1 MNVSGRNIPR
11 LIEGFGGVLLVIL
24 AVALPA
30 LYFAIGWESQ
40 NEHLRTESE
49 IFARQV
55 SSLINRNPEMWKYE
69 TIRLEGLLAN
79 YPEDRRLESLRV
91 LDLAGNVVMQRK
103 ELLGWP
109 LMTRSQPLMDSGV
122 IVGSLEA
129 SGSLR
134 LLIVETAVMAAAG
147 AGMTLLLFLLFR
159 VYPMSALRNANDMLS
174 REKGLA
180 RVTLQSIGD
189 GVISTDPED
198 RVLFVNRM
206 AEKITGWSQAEAAGK
221 PITEVFHPEGDVL
234 VDRNGAGHRIEAG
247 TSPVLDEGGRRAGT
261 VLVFRDV
268 TEKTQT
274 EAAMINA
281 QKLESLG
288 VLAGGIAH
296 EVRNP
301 LSSINISI
309 SSIER
314 ACGASGGL
322 EPGSKER
329 IDLILEQMKAAA
341 AKMGS
346 VVQRVMDYSKPV
358 PPRKEISDLNE
369 VVEKAVRISLSTLR
383 KRDIVVSTDLAPLLP
398 ACRTDTQ
405 MIEQVLVNLITNA
418 WQAMEGMEGRKHL
431 EVASAVQDGRIVLR
445 VSDSG
450 PGVPPSLR
458 QKIFDPF
465 FTTRK
470 DGSGIGLSFSHRI
483 VSDLGGVLRV
493 GTSRWRGAEFRI
505 ELPLGEREETPA

>member
-1 MNVSGRNIPR
+1 MKVIGWNIPR
-11 LIEGFGGVLLVIL
+11 LIEGFGGMLLVIL

-30 LYFAIGWESQ
+30 LYFTIGWQSQ
-40 NEHLRTESE
+40 SEHLRTESE
-49 IFARQV
+49 IYARQV

-69 TIRLEGLLAN
+69 TIRLEGLLAKH
-79 YPEDRRLESLRV
+79 PEDFRLESLRV
-91 LDLAGNVVMQRK
+91 SDLEGNVVMERK
-103 ELLGWP
+103 EDSP
-109 LMTRSQPLMDSGV
+109 RPHMRQSQPLMDSGV
-122 IVGSLEA
+122 VVGSLEVMA
-129 SGSLR
+129 SIR
-134 LLIVETAVMAAAG
+134 PLIDRTAVLAAAG
-147 AGMTLLLFLLFR
+147 AGVTLLLFLIFR
-159 VYPMSALRNANDMLS
+159 VFPMSALRNANDMLS

-189 GVISTDPED
+189 GVISTDPGGH
-198 RVLFVNRM
+198 VLFVNRM
-206 AEKITGWSQAEAAGK
+206 AERITGWTQAEAAGK
-221 PITEVFHPEGDVL
+221 PIAEVFRQDRDIL
-234 VDRNGAGHRIEAG
+234 VDRDGTAHRIEAG
-247 TSPVLDEGGRRAGT
+247 TSPVLDERGRSAGT

-268 TEKTQT
+268 TEKVRT

-296 EVRNP
+296 EIRNP

-322 EPGSKER
+322 ESESKEK

-369 VVEKAVRISLSTLR
+369 VADKAVRISLSTLR
-383 KRDIVVSTDLAPLLP
+383 KRDIVVSTDLAPGLP

-418 WQAMEGMEGRKHL
+418 WQAMEGREGLKQL

-450 PGVPPSLR
+450 PGVPPALR

-470 DGSGIGLSFSHRI
+470 EGSGIGLSFSHRI
-483 VSDLGGVLRV
+483 VTDLGGVLRV
-493 GTSRWRGAEFRI
+493 GTSRWSGAEFRI
-505 ELPLGEREETPA
+505 ELPGEKEETPA

>member
-1 MNVSGRNIPR
+1 MKGIGWNIPR

-30 LYFAIGWESQ
+30 LHFAIGWQSQ
-40 NEHLRTESE
+40 NEHLRTELE
-49 IFARQV
+49 IYGRQV

-69 TIRLEGLLAN
+69 TIRLEGLLAKH
-79 YPEDRRLESLRV
+79 PEDRRLESLRV
-91 LDLAGNVVMQRK
+91 LDLEGNVVMERK
-103 ELLGWP
+103 EHIDWP
-109 LMTRSQPLMDSGV
+109 QMRRSQPLMDSGV
-122 IVGSLEA
+122 VVGSLEEIA
-129 SGSLR
+129 SIR
-134 LLIVETAVMAAAG
+134 PLIDRTAVLAAAG
-147 AGMTLLLFLLFR
+147 AGVTLLLFLLFR
-159 VYPMSALRNANDMLS
+159 VFPMSALRNANDMLS

-189 GVISTDPED
+189 GVVSTDPED

-206 AEKITGWSQAEAAGK
+206 AERITGWTQAEAAGK
-221 PITEVFHPEGDVL
+221 PIAEVFRPDKDIL
-234 VDRNGAGHRIEAG
+234 VDRSGTAHRVEAG
-247 TSPVLDEGGRRAGT
+247 TSPVLDERGRRVGT

-268 TEKTQT
+268 TEKART

-296 EVRNP
+296 EIRNP

-322 EPGSKER
+322 ESHSKEK

-341 AKMGS
+341 AKMGL

-358 PPRKEISDLNE
+358 PPRKEIADLNE
-369 VVEKAVRISLSTLR
+369 VVEKAIRISLSTLR
-383 KRDIVVSTDLAPLLP
+383 NRDIVVSTDLAPQLP

-418 WQAMEGMEGRKHL
+418 WQAMEGMEGRKQL
-431 EVASAVQDGRIVLR
+431 EVASAVQEGRIVLR

-458 QKIFDPF
+458 QKVFDPF

-470 DGSGIGLSFSHRI
+470 EGSGIGLSFSHRI
-483 VSDLGGVLRV
+483 VTDLGGVLRV

-505 ELPLGEREETPA
+505 ELPGESEETPG